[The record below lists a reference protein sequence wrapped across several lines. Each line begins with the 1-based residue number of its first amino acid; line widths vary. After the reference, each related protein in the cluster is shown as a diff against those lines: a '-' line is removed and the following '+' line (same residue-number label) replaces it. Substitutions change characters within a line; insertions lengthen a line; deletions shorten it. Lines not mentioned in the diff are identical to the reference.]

1 MERSHQSG
9 MAAGNAIPVE
19 FVSIRVTVAERAQR
33 DTDEHVAWLAKHA
46 SDSVANRFFEAVLQ
60 AIDEISESPDSG
72 MLWEPEDPFEI
83 GDIPIFCRKVAGF
96 RNHLVFYR
104 RVENGLRVLR
114 VVHGARDLGRI
125 SWSTG

>member
-1 MERSHQSG
+1 MS
-9 MAAGNAIPVE
+9 V
-19 FVSIRVTVAERAQR
+19 RVTVAERSKR

-60 AIDEISESPDSG
+60 TIDEISESPDSG
-72 MLWEPEDPFEI
+72 MLWEPEDPFEM
-83 GDIPIFCRKVAGF
+83 GDIQIFCRKVAGF

-125 SWSTG
+125 SWSTD

>member
-1 MERSHQSG
+1 
-9 MAAGNAIPVE
+9 MAAGNASPFEYGNEV
-19 FVSIRVTVAERAQR
+19 VSVHVTVAARAQR

-60 AIDEISESPDSG
+60 TIDEISELPDSG
-72 MLWEPEDPFEI
+72 MLWEPEDPFEM
-83 GDIPIFCRKVAGF
+83 GDIQIFCRKVEGF

-104 RVENGLRVLR
+104 RVESGLRVLR

-125 SWSTG
+125 SWSTD